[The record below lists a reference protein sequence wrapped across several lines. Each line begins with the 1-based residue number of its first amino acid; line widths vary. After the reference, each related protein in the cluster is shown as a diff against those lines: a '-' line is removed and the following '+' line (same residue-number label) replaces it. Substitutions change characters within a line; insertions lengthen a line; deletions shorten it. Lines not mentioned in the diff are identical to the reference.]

1 MQLHHKYF
9 LSNSDIR
16 VPTVTDR
23 KRQSKAHKMSGKDD
37 LDVNLEEKANIFS
50 KLFFWWV
57 QGIIQKGFKAPL
69 ERSDVFACHTKL
81 RSKTLNDKLRFQ
93 WDHEK
98 CGPSPSLTRALF
110 RANSSIIA
118 VIVTLSIGEA
128 FFFIVPTVLVSKVS
142 AFFDPAS
149 GVTFKEALI
158 YGVVLTISNL
168 CYRFLRSSLFW
179 FCLTLGPILRIQTS
193 SLVYDKVINKV

>member
-1 MQLHHKYF
+1 MQFRHTYF

-16 VPTVTDR
+16 IPTVTDR
-23 KRQSKAHKMSGKDD
+23 RRQSKSRKMSEKYD
-37 LDVNLEEKANIFS
+37 LDVNLEEKANILS
-50 KLFFWWV
+50 KMFFWWV

-93 WDHEK
+93 WDREK
-98 CGPSPSLTRALF
+98 CGLSPSLTRAIL

-118 VIVTLSIGEA
+118 VIITLSVGEA

-158 YGVVLTISNL
+158 YGVVLTISNS
-168 CYRFLRSSLFW
+168 CSCFLRSSLLW
-179 FCLTLGPILRIQTS
+179 FCHTLGPTLRIQTS
-193 SLVYDKVINKV
+193 SLVYDKVINRV